1 MSLPSARQLVEPL
14 QGPVELHGIIEMSP
28 APRKSTNVRSWRPV
42 ADRGTLPHFD
52 GHRT

>member
-28 APRKSTNVRSWRPV
+28 APRKSTDVRRWRPV
-42 ADRGTLPHFD
+42 PDGGILSHFRGY
-52 GHRT
+52 RC